1 MRIRALLLAV
11 LLAIPAIAGAQQ
23 QPTPPPPAPPAVPPV
38 PGIVRHGKFV
48 AAAMF
53 VVFTGLAVYE
63 HRAADDNF
71 AELRTMCGSTAQCT
85 IGQDGRYTDPAAE
98 AQYQDIVAGD
108 RAARTWFIAGQLA
121 LVGSAA
127 LFVIELRHSKG
138 STNIPYSGFIVK
150 PSRYG
155 THVGWQLPFRLP

>member
-1 MRIRALLLAV
+1 VRTRALLLAA
-11 LLAIPAIAGAQQ
+11 LLAAPEIAGAQE
-23 QPTPPPPAPPAVPPV
+23 PVPVPPAPPPVPPV
-38 PGIVRHGKFV
+38 PGIVRHGKW
-48 AAAMF
+48 AAAAVF

-71 AELRTMCGSTAQCT
+71 DELRTMCGSTAQCT
-85 IGQDGRYTDPAAE
+85 IGQDGRYTDPPAE

-108 RAARTWFIAGQLA
+108 RAARAWFVAGQLA
-121 LVGSAA
+121 LAGSAA
-127 LFVIELRHSKG
+127 LFVIELRHSRG

-155 THVGWQLPFRLP
+155 TRIGWQLPMRLP